1 MIAVRTPDLSCFT
14 PHRVAE
20 AEFEG
25 ETVPGLRAE
34 FYRRP
39 EGERIATVGRY
50 LVGGRELFRAWGYVD
65 EEHCRHSAVTGHPS
79 VDGCPVV
86 ELERDTGGSV
96 VGLRVRAPDGEWTGT
111 RDPQ

>member
-1 MIAVRTPDLSCFT
+1 MGAVRTPDLSRYL

-25 ETVPGLRAE
+25 ETVPGLTAE

-50 LVGGRELFRAWGYVD
+50 LVGGRELFRAWGYAD
-65 EEHCRHSAVTGHPS
+65 EEHCRHSAVSGHPP

-86 ELERDTGGSV
+86 ELERDPGGSV
-96 VGLRVRAPDGEWTGT
+96 VGLRVRTPGGEWAGT
-111 RDPQ
+111 RHLE